1 MVSLHILP
9 SPQRRD
15 SQSGIPSLVWG
26 AGEYLDTASGKDW
39 SPQGRGPC
47 CSLSAAVTGASP
59 QRHLEYDLGLGSS
72 HHASTT
78 WEAAVP

>member
-1 MVSLHILP
+1 MAALRPEHMLPLAHRCSRWEEASMVSLHILP

-59 QRHLEYDLGLGSS
+59 
-72 HHASTT
+72 
-78 WEAAVP
+78 